1 MHEEHGRDSHQ
12 VAPATPGT
20 GPAAPSVPARLRE
33 IGMVL
38 YRSGLGTLVRSLHLE
53 SYIPMGRLIF
63 RAGGKPTVS
72 EPEALRR
79 AFEALGPT
87 FVKLGQ
93 FLSIRSDLIPEEYT
107 TELAKLQ
114 DQVPPVP
121 EAAIRAVV
129 ERELGAPVR
138 QLFARWDEA
147 PLAAASVAQVHRAA
161 LQDGREVI
169 VKVQRPGIAQV
180 IEVDLKILSR
190 VARALM
196 ALPEMRV
203 FDPPLAVEEFRRT
216 LARELDFRREA
227 RSMERFAANFSD
239 SHDVYAPDVIWD
251 RTSTRVLTMI
261 HSAGRRITALSGED
275 HVARHALAQRL
286 VEASLKQVFE
296 DGFFHGDPHPGNIFL
311 LPDGRLCFHDF
322 GIVGSLDPATTES
335 LGALFVAFMN
345 QDMDGLV
352 DEYMALG
359 VVPRGVDRRAL
370 KSDLAEAM
378 EDFFNRP
385 LKEVSLGEAMVTM
398 VRIGR
403 RHGIRQT
410 PGLLLLGKMLL
421 TLDGV
426 VRQIDPEFNL
436 VEEVKAEVA
445 VVLRKRLRPSQLA
458 QDLAQASWSFLRM
471 AREAPAEVRQIF
483 RNLQEG
489 KLGEIEHRGFEGFQA
504 HMDRASNR
512 LTAGIV
518 VAALV
523 IGSAIVTQSHFGP
536 HWAGVPLVGL
546 GGFVIAALSGLW
558 LLWGILRSG
567 RL

>member
-1 MHEEHGRDSHQ
+1 MHEEHGSDSHQ
-12 VAPATPGT
+12 VAPTTEGT
-20 GPAAPSVPARLRE
+20 TPAAPSVPARLRE
-33 IGMVL
+33 IGTVL
-38 YRSGLGTLVRSLHLE
+38 YRFGLGTLVRSLHLE
-53 SYIPMGRLIF
+53 SHIPMGRLIF
-63 RAGGKPTVS
+63 RPSGKAAIS

-87 FVKLGQ
+87 FIKLGQ
-93 FLSIRSDLIPEEYT
+93 FLSIRQDLIPEEYT
-107 TELAKLQ
+107 VELAKLQ

-121 EAAIRAVV
+121 EAAIRTVV
-129 ERELGAPVR
+129 ERELGAPVH
-138 QLFARWDEA
+138 QLFSRWDEV

-161 LQDGREVI
+161 LEDGREVI

-180 IEVDLKILSR
+180 VEVDLKILSR

-196 ALPEMRV
+196 AVPELRT

-216 LARELDFRREA
+216 LVRELDFRREA
-227 RSMERFAANFSD
+227 RSMERFAANFAGSR
-239 SHDVYAPDVIWD
+239 DVYVPDVTWN
-251 RTSTRVLTMI
+251 RTATRVLTMM
-261 HSAGRRITALSGED
+261 HSPGRRITDLSEEGE
-275 HVARHALAQRL
+275 VARHALAQRL
-286 VEASLKQVFE
+286 VESSLKQVFE
-296 DGFFHGDPHPGNIFL
+296 DGFFHADPHPGNIFL

-335 LGALFVAFMN
+335 LGTLFVAFMN

-352 DEYMALG
+352 DEYLALG

-385 LKEVSLGEAMVTM
+385 LKEVSLGEAMVAM

-410 PGLLLLGKMLL
+410 PGLLLLGKTLL

-436 VEEVKAEVA
+436 VEEVKEEVS
-445 VVLRKRLRPSQLA
+445 VLLRKRLRPGRVAKELA
-458 QDLAQASWSFLRM
+458 RASWEFLRM
-471 AREAPAEVRQIF
+471 AREAPAEVRQIL

-504 HMDRASNR
+504 HLDRASNR

-523 IGSAIVTQSHFGP
+523 IGSAIVTQAHLGP
-536 HWAGVPLVGL
+536 HWGGISLVGL
-546 GGFVIAALSGLW
+546 GGFLFAGLSGLW